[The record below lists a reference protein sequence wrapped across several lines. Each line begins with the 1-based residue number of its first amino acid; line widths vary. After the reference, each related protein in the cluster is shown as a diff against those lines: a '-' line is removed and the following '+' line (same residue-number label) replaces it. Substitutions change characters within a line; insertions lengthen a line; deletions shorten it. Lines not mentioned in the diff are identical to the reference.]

1 MIIKSSTAL
10 RNDYGTIS
18 ELAHDEAEP
27 IYITKNGEGDLV
39 VMSIEAFEQR
49 EHTRCH
55 ALCHR
60 PVGSQAHGNPGAS
73 KAAAPTPCRHRNFS
87 SWRVR
92 PPSVSWKKSHNCTGI
107 LSDQI
112 LHVKSQ
118 TKFLMRFPGWSF
130 SRCPAHFPAI
140 KRCSGMGIAMLS
152 RESTSAYTAFWVIL
166 STFITLRMVPAIIRS
181 CSSVFCGMK
190 KSKCIHVFTLPLLYC
205 IESIPI
211 IQFLLRKEVIA

>member
-49 EHTRCH
+49 EEALKLRARLEGRGAGPAGWYPYLH
-55 ALCHR
+55 AGR
-60 PVGSQAHGNPGAS
+60 IAQAVGGDLSAWLSLSFLN
-73 KAAAPTPCRHRNFS
+73 
-87 SWRVR
+87 

-107 LSDQI
+107 LSDRI

-130 SRCPAHFPAI
+130 SRCPAHFPSI
-140 KRCSGMGIAMLS
+140 KRCSGMGTAMLS
-152 RESTSAYTAFWVIL
+152 RESTSAYTAF
-166 STFITLRMVPAIIRS
+166 
-181 CSSVFCGMK
+181 
-190 KSKCIHVFTLPLLYC
+190 
-205 IESIPI
+205 
-211 IQFLLRKEVIA
+211 